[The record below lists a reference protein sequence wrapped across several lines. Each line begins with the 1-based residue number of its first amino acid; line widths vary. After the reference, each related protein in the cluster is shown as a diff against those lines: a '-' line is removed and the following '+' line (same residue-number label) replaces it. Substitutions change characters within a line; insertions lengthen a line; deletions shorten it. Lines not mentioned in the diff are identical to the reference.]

1 MVLRAARPLL
11 LYLPFSDFNVV
22 ALPIFA
28 VIYGFDWVATV
39 PPTVKLGA
47 AVSVF
52 CIVHGYIPAFITAN
66 PFRVASQ
73 IDHKISGIFIGRSM
87 PAPFR
92 KFR

>member
-1 MVLRAARPLL
+1 LVSRAARLSLL
-11 LYLPFSDFNVV
+11 HLPFSDFNVV
-22 ALPIFA
+22 VLSIFA

-52 CIVHGYIPAFITAN
+52 CIIHGNIPAFITAD
-66 PFRVASQ
+66 PFRVAF
-73 IDHKISGIFIGRSM
+73 DHKITGIFTGRSM